1 MDRIKSFY
9 DENLASANEST
20 AAGLAATAAVF
31 TLLYIPSAI
40 IERRRKARKMAEAKA
55 DRHYQEQVR
64 MNKEERQK
72 RLIAEIKKAYSVDA
86 SPIPDG
92 AITSNAQLKS
102 TLFNETKKFL
112 SAVKRSPFYK
122 TLLEDAIRSDYLK
135 DDDYTLD
142 SINRDVKIMEGV
154 SGWQSSLQIIDGS
167 QEEAEAL
174 YDVTNEV
181 CNFVGA
187 RFANYL
193 MHTPD
198 TGDGDEGHVYYELE
212 NLD

>member
-1 MDRIKSFY
+1 MD
-9 DENLASANEST
+9 
-20 AAGLAATAAVF
+20 
-31 TLLYIPSAI
+31 
-40 IERRRKARKMAEAKA
+40 
-55 DRHYQEQVR
+55 
-64 MNKEERQK
+64 KEERQK
-72 RLIAEIKKAYSVDA
+72 RLIAEIKKAYGVDA

-92 AITSNAQLKS
+92 AITSNDRLKS

-122 TLLEDAIRSDYLK
+122 TLLEDAIQSDYLK

-154 SGWQSSLQIIDGS
+154 NGWQSSLQIIDGS
-167 QEEAEAL
+167 QEESEAL
-174 YDVTNEV
+174 YDITNEV
-181 CNFVGA
+181 CNFIGA

-193 MHTPD
+193 MYAPD